1 MPRRRL
7 GLLLL
12 RARGSRALDE
22 LAVRLV
28 GRLSH
33 LLLRPVHL
41 CSGRVVVDRLQL
53 PVAMAVRA
61 DPLVASRHA
70 LLRGL
75 PLRLLQFVDLRVD
88 GLDTLPG
95 DLVI

>member
-1 MPRRRL
+1 
-7 GLLLL
+7 
-12 RARGSRALDE
+12 
-22 LAVRLV
+22 
-28 GRLSH
+28 
-33 LLLRPVHL
+33 
-41 CSGRVVVDRLQL
+41 
-53 PVAMAVRA
+53 MAVRA

-75 PLRLLQFVDLRVD
+75 PLRLLQFVDRRVD